1 MGCATIAGMSSQEK
15 ASFGDA
21 LLQALQAA
29 GASQAALARE
39 LHVDASQVNR
49 WVRGKAFPS
58 VDTLLRINKFLSAD
72 LSVVFDKTKP
82 KYELF
87 VSAPISGIAG
97 EEIPQHHDDIVKVV
111 AAARQHV
118 NGLSWPGERVRTA
131 ADRQA
136 IAPDIA
142 TAHNMTE
149 MHGCP
154 AFLYLQFAELIGPS
168 SALVELGFALG
179 RKMKVTIIFK
189 KGLTSPYMLRG
200 FGGVAA
206 KLPFLPD
213 TRIYEEE
220 SADSA
225 AALIASNGRE
235 LLGLT

>member
-1 MGCATIAGMSSQEK
+1 MGPQEH

-21 LLQALQAA
+21 LRKALEGA
-29 GASQAALARE
+29 GISQAALARE

-49 WVRGKAFPS
+49 WVHDKALPQTDNLQRIEQFLG
-58 VDTLLRINKFLSAD
+58 VDLATAFNKI
-72 LSVVFDKTKP
+72 KP

-87 VSAPISGIAG
+87 VSAPISGIAS
-97 EEIPQHHDDIVKVV
+97 EDIPGHHDAVAKVV

-118 NGLSWPGERVRTA
+118 NDLSWPGDRVRTA
-131 ADRQA
+131 VDRQTV
-136 IAPDIA
+136 APDIA

-149 MHGCP
+149 MYGCP

-179 RKMKVTIIFK
+179 RRMKVTIIFK
-189 KGLTSPYMLRG
+189 KGLKSPYMLRG

-206 KLPFLPD
+206 RLPFLPD

-220 SADSA
+220 SAESA
-225 AALIASNGRE
+225 AALIASNGRV

>member
-1 MGCATIAGMSSQEK
+1 MGKQEESSFE
-15 ASFGDA
+15 GA
-21 LLQALQAA
+21 LRQALEAA
-29 GASQAALARE
+29 GVSQAALARE

-49 WVRGKAFPS
+49 WIHGKALPQ
-58 VDTLLRINKFLSAD
+58 VDNLRGIERFLGVD
-72 LSVVFDKTKP
+72 LSPAFNKNKP

-87 VSAPISGIAG
+87 VSAPISAMAS
-97 EEIPQHHDDIVKVV
+97 EDLPAHHDAVAKVV

-118 NGLSWPGERVRTA
+118 NDLTWPGDRVRTA
-131 ADRQA
+131 VERQA
-136 IAPDIA
+136 TAPDIA
-142 TAHNMTE
+142 TARNMTE
-149 MHGCP
+149 LYGCP
-154 AFLYLQFAELIGPS
+154 AFLYLQFAEVIGPS

-179 RKMKVTIIFK
+179 RRMKITIIFK

-206 KLPFLPD
+206 RLSFLPD